1 MSFGGEAVYFNRV
14 RQEILP
20 LLPATPGRY
29 LEIGCG
35 AGATLAHIRTLGL
48 ATWAGGVEF
57 SPEAAKRA
65 GEKGFDLLLQGD
77 VETMALPLEPGSLD
91 VILCLD
97 VLEHLRDPWA
107 MAARLAGLL
116 KPGGVLVVS
125 LPNIRHYKI
134 VLALLFRGQWRYQDA
149 GILDRTHLRF
159 FVRESA
165 VELLHEAGLA
175 VEAVQ
180 PQGLKRWKLKWILNR
195 LLLGS
200 LTDLFAEQ
208 FLLRG
213 RKGS

>member
-20 LLPATPGRY
+20 LLPTAPGRY

-35 AGATLAHIRTLGL
+35 AGATLAHIRERGL
-48 ATWAGGVEF
+48 ATWTGGIEF
-57 SPEAAKRA
+57 SPEAARRA
-65 GEKGFDLLLQGD
+65 EEKGFDLLLQGD
-77 VETMALPLEPGSLD
+77 VETLALPLEPGSLD

-107 MAARLAGLL
+107 MVARLTALL
-116 KPGGVLVVS
+116 KPGGALVVS

-165 VELLHEAGLA
+165 VELLRGSGLA

-180 PQGLKRWKLKWILNR
+180 PHGLKRWKLKWILNR
-195 LLLGS
+195 LLFGA

-213 RKGS
+213 RKVS